1 MSDADA
7 GTGTDTRNVI
17 EGESGPENIDELD
30 PDAESDVERAA
41 RETPPGRPLCVK
53 NLRKEFGGLTAV
65 DDASFDI
72 EAGSLTGL
80 IRSQRRGQIDHVRTV
95 SPVSTRPRAGRF
107 TSTTRRSP
115 VCVRTRSPT
124 ADSFG
129 PSRSRANWRSVGV
142 QVVEGP
148 YHTRQIDWSLRKP
161 CATGRRHRGTH
172 TRSPSDR
179 RKKVH

>member
-41 RETPPGRPLCVK
+41 RETPPGRPLWVK

-80 IRSQRRGQIDHVRTV
+80 VPTARANRPRSTV
-95 SPVSTRPRAGRF
+95 SPVSTRPRVGRF

-124 ADSFG
+124 AGSSG

-148 YHTRQIDWSLRKP
+148 YHTRQVDWSLGKP
-161 CATGRRHRGTH
+161 CATGRRYRGTH